1 MGAFIV
7 FEGGEG
13 SGKSTQA
20 RVLFRRLQREGYRVM
35 LTHEPGGTPLG
46 EAARRWLK
54 SRRGTE
60 ALAELFLFMAAR
72 AQLVRQVLRPA
83 LERGEVVVCDRFGAS
98 TVAYQGYGRGLDLEL
113 IHQLNRWATGG
124 LFPDL
129 TVLLDV
135 PVEVGMGRKA
145 KPGND
150 VFEGAG
156 LEFHRRVREGYLA
169 QARQEAQRWLV
180 VDGARPRRE
189 VAEEVW
195 QRVEPLVKGTRQ

>member
-1 MGAFIV
+1 MV
-7 FEGGEG
+7 
-13 SGKSTQA
+13 
-20 RVLFRRLQREGYRVM
+20 

-46 EAARRWLK
+46 EVVRRWLK
-54 SRRGTE
+54 SRPGTE
-60 ALAELFLFMAAR
+60 PVAELFLFMAAR

-83 LERGEVVVCDRFGAS
+83 LERGQVVVCDRFGAS
-98 TVAYQGYGRGLDLEL
+98 TVAYQGYGRGLEL
-113 IHQLNRWATGG
+113 GLIQQLNGWATGG
-124 LFPDL
+124 LAPDL

-169 QARQEAQRWLV
+169 QARQEPQRWLV
-180 VDGARPRRE
+180 VDGSRPRRE
-189 VAEEVW
+189 VAEVVW
-195 QRVEPLVKGTRQ
+195 RRVEPLVRGTGR